1 MHPFRLVVLGGT
13 GFAVLAMLLPFASF
27 PVVGSVDGVTADA
40 WPALIPLLVAAVIA
54 LTGRSSQG
62 FGAVAGVTTVTAGAL
77 ALLFSLVK
85 MTDAILAVRDTA
97 GASLGPGGWVLSA
110 AALVVT
116 AGATIGA
123 LVRT

>member
-27 PVVGSVDGVTADA
+27 PVVGTVDGVTADA
-40 WPALIPLLVAAVIA
+40 WPALLPLLVAALIA

-62 FGAVAGVTTVTAGAL
+62 LDAIAGVTAVTAGAL

-110 AALVVT
+110 ATLVVT
-116 AGATIGA
+116 AAATTGA